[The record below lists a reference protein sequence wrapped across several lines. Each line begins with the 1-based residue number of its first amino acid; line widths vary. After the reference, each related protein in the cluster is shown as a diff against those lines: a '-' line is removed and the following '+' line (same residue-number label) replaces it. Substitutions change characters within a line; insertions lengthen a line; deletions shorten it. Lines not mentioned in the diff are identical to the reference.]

1 MKNDE
6 KYPLYLIW
14 LDDQL
19 KSGKLNR
26 GTWSLRKMSRQAF
39 DEFKQRL
46 DDGQFENK
54 VVQVNRDSKIDDLFD
69 GFDFD

>member
-14 LDDQL
+14 LDEQL
-19 KSGKLNR
+19 KEGKLNR

>member
-6 KYPLYLIW
+6 KYPLYLAW
-14 LDDQL
+14 LEDQL

>member
-6 KYPLYLIW
+6 KYPLYLAW
-14 LDDQL
+14 LEDQL
-19 KSGKLNR
+19 KVGKLNR

>member
-14 LDDQL
+14 LDGQL

>member
-14 LDDQL
+14 LDEQL

-46 DDGQFENK
+46 DDGKFENK

>member
-1 MKNDE
+1 MKDDE
-6 KYPLYLIW
+6 KYPLYLAW
-14 LDDQL
+14 LEDQL
-19 KSGKLNR
+19 KVGKLNR

-39 DEFKQRL
+39 EDFKQRL
-46 DDGQFENK
+46 EDGQFENK

>member
-26 GTWSLRKMSRQAF
+26 GTWSLRKMSRQAL

>member
-54 VVQVNRDSKIDDLFD
+54 VVQVNRDSKIGDLFD

>member
-46 DDGQFENK
+46 DDGQFENR

>member
-26 GTWSLRKMSRQAF
+26 GTWSLRKISRQAF

>member
-54 VVQVNRDSKIDDLFD
+54 VVQVNRDSKIDELFD